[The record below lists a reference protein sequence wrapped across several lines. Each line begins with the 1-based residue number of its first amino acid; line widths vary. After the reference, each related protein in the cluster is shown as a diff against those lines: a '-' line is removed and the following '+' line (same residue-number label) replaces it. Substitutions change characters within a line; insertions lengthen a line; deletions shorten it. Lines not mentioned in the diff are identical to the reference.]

1 MKNNHSNGFIRP
13 TDSSLSRKGNAIA
26 LLFFGIVTV
35 LAFLPVLLVIM
46 SAFSSEDSVTQFGY
60 RYIPHEFSLE
70 AFRWMLRSGSTIPRA
85 FLNSVLITAAGTA
98 LGLIIMCPC
107 AYALSRKEFSGRK
120 FLMIYLM
127 IPMLFSGGL
136 VSTYMVNTQILHL
149 KNTYLALILPGLC
162 STWYLMVLRNYYIV
176 SVPDALIESAKLDGA
191 LPLQIFLRVVL
202 PICKP
207 VVMTVAIFQIFA
219 YWNSWYPALLYID
232 TNHTQLYPLQ
242 YVLVNIERSIQAMS
256 RDAQYLSGMNTV
268 TVPSVTLRMAMVVVA
283 ILPVMILF
291 PFFRTFLQ
299 TGLTVGAVKE

>member
-26 LLFFGIVTV
+26 LLFFGIMTV

-46 SAFSSEDSVTQFGY
+46 SAFSSEDSVAQFGY

-107 AYALSRKEFSGRK
+107 AYALSRKEFSGHK